1 MARILTSPE
10 ALTSKVVKAIRPEKG
25 KTDPEV
31 AEVAVEVVVVTDQ
44 KVAIAHGLKVV
55 KVAAEEVA
63 VVNTEA
69 EEKDAHH
76 DVNIK
81 KAVKAR

>member
-1 MARILTSPE
+1 M
-10 ALTSKVVKAIRPEKG
+10 
-25 KTDPEV
+25 
-31 AEVAVEVVVVTDQ
+31 VVTDQ